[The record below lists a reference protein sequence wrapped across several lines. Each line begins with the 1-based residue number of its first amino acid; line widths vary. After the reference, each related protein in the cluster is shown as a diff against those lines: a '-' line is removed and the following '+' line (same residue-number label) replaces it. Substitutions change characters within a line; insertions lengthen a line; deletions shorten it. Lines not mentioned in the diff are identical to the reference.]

1 VVFFALAGIKQ
12 HHSEGRKDDH
22 ATKLSP
28 EEEEERVVLAF
39 DVVVVVVVVIRRMT
53 IRLKW
58 SITMGVLWKSNMN
71 VFF

>member
-12 HHSEGRKDDH
+12 HHPEGRKDDH

-28 EEEEERVVLAF
+28 EEEEEGVVLAF
-39 DVVVVVVVVIRRMT
+39 DVVVVVVVIRRMT

-58 SITMGVLWKSNMN
+58 SITMGVLWPSNMN
-71 VFF
+71 GFF